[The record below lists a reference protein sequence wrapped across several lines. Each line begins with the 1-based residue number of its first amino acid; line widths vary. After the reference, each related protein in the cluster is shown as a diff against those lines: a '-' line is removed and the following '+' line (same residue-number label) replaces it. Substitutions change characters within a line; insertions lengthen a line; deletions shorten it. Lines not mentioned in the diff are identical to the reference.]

1 LIYAPIVVFAYR
13 RPEHL
18 QRTLA
23 SLSACEGFAKSPVI
37 VYCDGAKNAD
47 DHSDVEKTRQ
57 VAQEMLGDAAEYRF
71 SPMNKGLSA
80 SVIAGVTE
88 VIQRYG
94 RVIVV
99 EDDLLLTHN
108 FLTYM
113 NAALERYRNDQSVFQ
128 VSGYMFDT
136 PEFVGRDEAMF
147 MPITVS
153 WGWATWQRAWDHFDA
168 TASGWERLLSDK
180 KLRKK
185 FDVDGIY
192 GYSTMLV
199 RQMMGQRDS
208 WAVRWYWSA
217 FQNQALTLFPPTSLV
232 NNIGFDG
239 SGSHGRGTL
248 RRFDSVAK
256 AGMVDDIRFPAL
268 VGVADSDYAIVKSS
282 LQRANGRWFGA
293 LVDSLRWLATKSY
306 AWRRA
311 K

>member
-1 LIYAPIVVFAYR
+1 MTYAPIVVFAYR

-47 DHSDVEKTRQ
+47 DRSDVEKTRQ

-88 VIQRYG
+88 VLQHYG

-113 NAALERYRNDQSVFQ
+113 NAALERYQNDQSVFQ

-217 FQNQALTLFPPTSLV
+217 FQHQALTLFPPTSLV
-232 NNIGFDG
+232 SNIGFDG

-256 AGMVDDIRFPAL
+256 VRAADDIRLPAW